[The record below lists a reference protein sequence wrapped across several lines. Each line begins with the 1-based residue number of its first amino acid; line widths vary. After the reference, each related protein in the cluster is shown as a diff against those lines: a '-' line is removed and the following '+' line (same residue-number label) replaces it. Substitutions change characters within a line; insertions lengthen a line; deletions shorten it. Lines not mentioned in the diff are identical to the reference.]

1 MAAASLMIL
10 TGFIGNELDEGV
22 NPNTTALLLWG
33 AVSTV
38 FYVYLYVALAGAV
51 RATLPTVDER
61 TGTSLRN
68 AQVLLFSVWGTYP
81 VVYLV
86 FAFTQSSAAWAVT
99 AQLAF
104 CVADLTAKAGFGALV
119 HKVAKLRTAE
129 DARAGAQVLP
139 DVYPEEVYV
148 SQERLSEPVG
158 VTAPG
163 HTGTGT
169 ATA

>member
-1 MAAASLMIL
+1 M
-10 TGFIGNELDEGV
+10 
-22 NPNTTALLLWG
+22 
-33 AVSTV
+33 

-86 FAFTQSSAAWAVT
+86 FAFTQTQHRLGHHRPAC
-99 AQLAF
+99 F

-129 DARAGAQVLP
+129 DARAGEQVLP

-158 VTAPG
+158 VSALSPARPG
-163 HTGTGT
+163 A